1 MSSIDASMLSNS
13 NLALAWSISL
23 IERKIKNLKVE
34 YVPGGTIHERMA
46 AGDAAGKDGFRKLYL
61 KIRRGDLATA
71 QMLRQFEIANA
82 TNDSKQKSIFI
93 QMYVL

>member
-1 MSSIDASMLSNS
+1 MSSIDAAMLSHS

-34 YVPGGTIHERMA
+34 YVRGGTIYERMA
-46 AGDAAGKDGFRKLYL
+46 AGDAGKDGFRKLYL
-61 KIRRGDLATA
+61 KIRRDDMATA
-71 QMLRQFEIANA
+71 QMLRQCEVAIT